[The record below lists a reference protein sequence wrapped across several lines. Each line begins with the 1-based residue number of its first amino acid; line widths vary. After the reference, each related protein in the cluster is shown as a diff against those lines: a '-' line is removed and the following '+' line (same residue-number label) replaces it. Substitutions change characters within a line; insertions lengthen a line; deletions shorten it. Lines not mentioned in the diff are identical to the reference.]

1 MTTHDT
7 ASAWIS
13 KYESLNA
20 LQWGAMWLAITPSA
34 LHVPT
39 TAAHNAAR
47 GWRRRPGRGD
57 RVRWRVA

>member
-1 MTTHDT
+1 MTTHES

-13 KYESLNA
+13 KYEWLRA

-39 TAAHNAAR
+39 TAAHSGAR
-47 GWRRRPGRGD
+47 G
-57 RVRWRVA
+57 